1 MLNAIVRFSLR
12 FRGIIIALAVAFL
25 GYGTYMLNQARYDVF
40 PEFAPPLVVIQ
51 TEAPGLS
58 PEQVEL
64 LVTTP
69 IELGINGVPGVESL
83 RSGSIQGLSLMTVTF
98 QSGTDIYRAR
108 QLVAERLAS
117 VTARLPQGISAPRMT
132 PLTSSTSTV
141 LAVGLS
147 SDKLSPM
154 ELRTIADWTVRLR
167 LLAVAGVANVTV
179 FGGEVQQYQIQPI
192 PEELI
197 RHNVSLDELLSA
209 ARRATAVMGTGFI
222 DTSNQR
228 LVLQTQGQSIA
239 LDQLAGTVVLH
250 QNGANLTLGQLAHVE
265 YGPEPPFGAA
275 AINGHPG
282 VVLMVQAQYGANT
295 LQVTSGVQQAIGG
308 LVPDLQR
315 QGVTLDA
322 NIFRPAN
329 FIETALHNIRSSLLI
344 GAVLV
349 VVVLFLF
356 LFNFR
361 VAAISC
367 TAIPLSLLAAV
378 VVTQRLGFSLNI
390 MTLGGLAIAIGE
402 VVDDAVIDVENIYRR
417 LRENRHL
424 PNPRSAIRVV
434 FDASIEVR
442 SAVVYAT
449 FAVVLV
455 FIPVLTMTGVAGRI
469 FAPLGLAYI
478 LAILASLLV
487 ALTVTPA
494 LSLILLGRHELKEAE
509 PPVVRWLKDRYRNVL
524 LEVERAPRAVIAAVV
539 LLTAFGVAVIPLFKT
554 SFLPELREGHF
565 ILHMAAVPGTSLKES
580 LRIGDTV
587 THALLN
593 TPYVRSV
600 AQRVGRAELSED
612 VYGTHYSEMEV
623 DLKPGLSGNQNEAAG
638 ADIRKALASIPG
650 VSFSLKTFLS
660 ERIEETL
667 SGYRAAIAV
676 NLYGPDLDALD
687 QKAQQVTRA
696 LSQMPGATEVQMQSP
711 PGTPQIAVQLR
722 PADVARWGFDPV
734 AVMDAIRTAFQG
746 ATVGQVFQGNRTF
759 EVVVILP
766 PADRSSIADISRLP
780 LRNPDGQYVALGQL
794 ATVYETSGRYIVLH
808 DGAQRVQTITLNLVG
823 VSPTTFVQEA
833 RRRIL
838 SQVKLSPGMSLEFGG
853 TAAAQQA
860 TTRDLII
867 HATLAGL
874 GIVLLLSIVMMN
886 FRNLLLVLAN
896 IPFALV
902 GGVLAVFATGGVLS
916 LGPLVGFITLF
927 GITLRNSIMLISH
940 YEHLIAV
947 EGVEWGL
954 EAAIRGASERLAP
967 ILMTATVTGLGLLP
981 LALGSGAPGREIEG
995 PMAIVILGGLFTSTA
1010 LNLLVLPTLALRYG
1024 RFAGTAREEF

>member
-12 FRGIIIALAVAFL
+12 FRGIVIAVAIAFL
-25 GYGTYMLNQARYDVF
+25 AYGTYTLTQAKYDVF

-69 IELGINGVPGVESL
+69 IELGINGVPGIESI
-83 RSGSIQGLSLMTVTF
+83 RSGSIQGLSLITVTF
-98 QSGTDIYRAR
+98 QTGTDIYRAR
-108 QLVAERLAS
+108 QLVAERVAS
-117 VTARLPQGISAPRMT
+117 TTARLPQGVSAPRMT

-141 LAVGLS
+141 LAIGLS

-154 ELRTIADWTVRLR
+154 DLRTLADWNVRLR
-167 LLAVAGVANVTV
+167 LLAVPGVANVTV
-179 FGGEVQQYQIQPI
+179 FGGEVQQYQIQFLA
-192 PEELI
+192 EQLI
-197 RHNVSLDELLSA
+197 QHNVSFDEVLAA
-209 ARRATAVMGTGFI
+209 ARQATGVMGTGFI
-222 DTSNQR
+222 DTHNQR
-228 LVLQTQGQSIA
+228 MVLQTNGQAIV
-239 LDQLAGTVVLH
+239 LDQLASTVVLH
-250 QNGANLTLGQLAHVE
+250 QNGANLTLGQIARVVR
-265 YGPEPPFGAA
+265 GPEPPFGAG

-282 VVLMVQAQYGANT
+282 VVMMVQAQYGANT
-295 LQVTSGVQQAIGG
+295 LQVTDAVQKA
-308 LVPDLQR
+308 LNSLRPDLEGE
-315 QGVTLDA
+315 GVTLEP
-322 NIFRPAN
+322 NLFRPAN
-329 FIETALHNIRSSLLI
+329 FVETALGNIRSSLII

-349 VVVLFLF
+349 VLVLFLF

-361 VAAISC
+361 IAAISC

-378 VVTQRLGFSLNI
+378 VVMQKMGVSLNI

-402 VVDDAVIDVENIYRR
+402 VVDDAVIDVENIFRR
-417 LRENRHL
+417 LRENRHS
-424 PNPRSAIRVV
+424 PNPRFAIRVV

-455 FIPVLTMTGVAGRI
+455 FVPILMMTGVAGRI

-494 LSLILLGRHELKEAE
+494 LSLLLLGRQELKEAE
-509 PPVVRWLKDRYRNVL
+509 PPLVHWIKARYRGIL
-524 LEVERAPRAVIAAVV
+524 LGVDRAPRIVIAAVV
-539 LLTAFGVAVIPLFKT
+539 LLTAFGIAAIPLLRA

-565 ILHMAAVPGTSLKES
+565 ILHMVAVPGTSLAES
-580 LRIGDTV
+580 LRIGEHV
-587 THALLN
+587 THALLK

-612 VYGTHYSEMEV
+612 VYGTHYSEFEV
-623 DLKPGLSGNQNEAAG
+623 DLKPYLSGQQNEAAG
-638 ADIRKALASIPG
+638 ANIRKALGTSPG

-676 NLYGPDLDALD
+676 NLFGNDLDALD
-687 QKAQQVTRA
+687 EKAQEITRV
-696 LSQMPGATEVQMQSP
+696 LSHMPGATEVQMQSP

-722 PADVARWGFDPV
+722 PADVARWGFEAV
-734 AVMDAIRTAFQG
+734 SVMDAIRTAFQG
-746 ATVGQVFQGNRTF
+746 VTVGQVYQGNRTF
-759 EVVVILP
+759 DVVVILP
-766 PADRSSIADISRLP
+766 PTDRSSIADISRLP

-794 ATVYETSGRYIVLH
+794 ATVYGTSGRYIVLH
-808 DGAQRVQTITLNLVG
+808 DGAQRVQTITLNVAG
-823 VSPTTFVQEA
+823 ISPSTFVQGA
-833 RRRIL
+833 RDRIT
-838 SQVKLSPGMSLEFGG
+838 SQVKLPAGMSVEFGG

-860 TTRDLII
+860 STRDLLV
-867 HATLAGL
+867 HTTLAAS
-874 GIVLLLSIVMMN
+874 GIVLLLWVVMMN
-886 FRNLLLVLAN
+886 YRNLLLVLAN

-916 LGPLVGFITLF
+916 LGPLVGFITVF
-927 GITLRNSIMLISH
+927 GISLRNSIMLISH

-947 EGVEWGL
+947 EGMDWGSD
-954 EAAIRGASERLAP
+954 AAIRGASERLAP
-967 ILMTATVTGLGLLP
+967 ILMTAAVTGLGLLP
-981 LALGSGAPGREIEG
+981 LAIGSGAPGREIEG
-995 PMAIVILGGLFTSTA
+995 PMAIVILGGLVTSTA
-1010 LNLLVLPTLALRYG
+1010 LNLLILPTLALQYG
-1024 RFAGTAREEF
+1024 RFAKPSMEL

>member
-1 MLNAIVRFSLR
+1 MLSAIVRFALR
-12 FRGIIIALAVAFL
+12 FRGIVIALAIAFL
-25 GYGTYMLNQARYDVF
+25 AYGTYTLTQAKYDVF

-69 IELGINGVPGVESL
+69 IELGINGVPGVASL
-83 RSGSIQGLSLMTVTF
+83 RSGSIQGLSLITVTF

-117 VTARLPQGISAPRMT
+117 MTSGLPQGISAPRMT

-141 LAVGLS
+141 LAIGLT
-147 SDKLSPM
+147 SDQLSPM
-154 ELRTIADWTVRLR
+154 QLRTIADWTVRLR
-167 LLAVAGVANVTV
+167 LLAVPGVANVTV

-192 PEELI
+192 PGQLI
-197 RHNVSLDELLSA
+197 QHNVSLDEVLAA

-222 DTSNQR
+222 DTHNQR
-228 LVLQTQGQSIA
+228 LVIQTQGQAIA
-239 LDQLAGTVVLH
+239 LDQLADTVVLH
-250 QNGANLTLGQLAHVE
+250 QNGANLTLGQLAHVVK
-265 YGPEPPFGAA
+265 GPEPPFGAA
-275 AINGHPG
+275 AIDGQPG
-282 VVLMVQAQYGANT
+282 VILMVQAQYGANT
-295 LQVTSGVQQAIGG
+295 LQVTDAVEKA
-308 LVPDLQR
+308 LNDLR
-315 QGVTLDA
+315 PELGREKVILDS
-322 NIFRPAN
+322 NLFRPAN
-329 FIETALHNIRSSLLI
+329 FVETALHNIRNSLLI

-361 VAAISC
+361 IAAISC

-378 VVTQRLGFSLNI
+378 VAMERMGYSLNI

-402 VVDDAVIDVENIYRR
+402 VVDDAVIDVENIFRR
-417 LRENRHL
+417 LRENRRS
-424 PNPRSAIRVV
+424 PNPKPAIRVV
-434 FDASIEVR
+434 FDASMEVR

-455 FIPVLTMTGVAGRI
+455 FVPILTMTGVAGRI

-494 LSLILLGRHELKEAE
+494 LSFLLLGNHDLKESE
-509 PPVVRWLKDRYRNVL
+509 PPVVRWLKERYRHVL
-524 LEVERAPRAVIAAVV
+524 FGVERAPRAIIVAVV
-539 LLTAFGVAVIPLFKT
+539 LMTAFGIAVIALFRT

-565 ILHMAAVPGTSLKES
+565 ILHMAAVPGTSLNES

-587 THALLN
+587 THALLK

-600 AQRVGRAELSED
+600 GQRVGRAELSED
-612 VYGTHYSEMEV
+612 VYGTHYSEIEV
-623 DLKPGLSGNQNEAAG
+623 DLKPHLSGDQNEAAG
-638 ADIRKALASIPG
+638 ADIRKALARIPG

-676 NLYGPDLDALD
+676 NLIGINLDALD
-687 QKAQQVTRA
+687 EKAQEVARV
-696 LSQMPGATEVQMQSP
+696 LSQMPGATEVQMRSP

-722 PADVARWGFDPV
+722 PADVAHWGFDPV
-734 AVMDAIRTAFQG
+734 SVMDAIRTAFQG

-759 EVVVILP
+759 DVVVILP
-766 PADRSSIADISRLP
+766 AADRTSIADIGRLP
-780 LRNPDGQYVALGQL
+780 LRNPDGQYVALSQV
-794 ATVYETSGRYIVLH
+794 ATVYETLGRYIVLH
-808 DGAQRVQTITLNLVG
+808 EGAQRVQTITLNLAG
-823 VSPTTFVQEA
+823 VSPTDFVSAA

-838 SQVKLSPGMSLEFGG
+838 SQVKLPPGMSLQFGG

-860 TTRDLII
+860 STRDLLI

-874 GIVLLLSIVMMN
+874 GIILLLSIVMMN
-886 FRNLLLVLAN
+886 YRNLLLVLAN

-902 GGVLAVFATGGVLS
+902 GGVLAVLATGGVLS

-927 GITLRNSIMLISH
+927 GITLRNSIMLVSH

-947 EGVEWGL
+947 EGMEWGL
-954 EAAIRGASERLAP
+954 DAAIRGATERLAP

-981 LALGSGAPGREIEG
+981 LAIGSGAPGREIEG

-1024 RFAGTAREEF
+1024 RFSRATNPQI